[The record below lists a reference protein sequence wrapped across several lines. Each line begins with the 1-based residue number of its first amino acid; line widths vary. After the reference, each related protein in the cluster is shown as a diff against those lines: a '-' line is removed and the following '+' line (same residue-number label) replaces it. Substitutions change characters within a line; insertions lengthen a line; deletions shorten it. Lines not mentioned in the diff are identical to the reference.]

1 MKCFTVQGEAVGQ
14 IKQVITLCEYQCVDY
29 WGNHNL
35 MKPLVLEKIGGL
47 LRWRDAPTDS
57 GLPNALP

>member
-14 IKQVITLCEYQCVDY
+14 IKQVNFLSEYHCGDY
-29 WGNHNL
+29 WSNHIL
-35 MKPLVLEKIGGL
+35 MKPQSWKKIGGL